1 MNKTTDMFEGLI
13 GQDTLKKRLQ
23 FYSEAKKATGT
34 LPFLLFNGAKG
45 LGKTEFAK
53 SFAKSLGKPMIEIN
67 CSTIRNA
74 EQFFEQVF
82 IPAVLDK
89 DVTILLDEA
98 HALPKDLE
106 MAFLTVFNI
115 EGAKTKRFEFG
126 ESSLLF
132 EFERQTFLFATT
144 ELDKLF
150 PPFKDRLTQLDF
162 EPYSGK
168 ELAGIIKKKMDWI
181 DFQDNI
187 LDEICETVRGN
198 ARSAIKRALEVSAY
212 AEVNNKSTFGRKDW
226 KSLCDLLGIMPYGIN
241 ATELQVMRILKER
254 GACTLQMLSAVT
266 GMSRTALQKDAEVFL
281 LKNGFMQ
288 IDGKRQITGK
298 GAKALERIS

>member
-1 MNKTTDMFEGLI
+1 MSETTDMFEGLV
-13 GQDTLKKRLQ
+13 GQDTLKSRLN
-23 FYSEAKKATGT
+23 FYSDAKKATGT

-53 SFAKSLGKPMIEIN
+53 AFAKSLGKPMIEIN

-82 IPAVLDK
+82 IPAILDK

-106 MAFLTVFNI
+106 MAFLTIFNI

-168 ELAGIIKKKMDWI
+168 ELGKIIQKKMDWI
-181 DFQDNI
+181 DFRDNI
-187 LDEICETVRGN
+187 LNEICETVRGN

-212 AEVNNKSTFGRKDW
+212 AEVNNTSTFGKKEW

-281 LKNGFMQ
+281 LKNGFMR
-288 IDGKRQITGK
+288 IDGKREITGK

>member
-1 MNKTTDMFEGLI
+1 MTQTKEMFEGLI
-13 GQDTLKKRLQ
+13 GQDTLKTRLRFYKR
-23 FYSEAKKATGT
+23 AKEATGT

-53 SFAKSLGKPMIEIN
+53 SFAKSLSKPMIEIN

-82 IPAVLDK
+82 IPAILDK
-89 DVTILLDEA
+89 DVTVLLDEA

-106 MAFLTVFNI
+106 MAFLTIFNI

-126 ESSLLF
+126 ESSFLF

-162 EPYSGK
+162 EPYNSE
-168 ELAGIIKKKMDWI
+168 ELAGIIKKKLEWI
-181 DFQDNI
+181 NFNDNI
-187 LDEICETVRGN
+187 LEEVSETVRGN
-198 ARSAIKRALEVSAY
+198 ARSAIKRALEINAY
-212 AEVNNKSTFGRKDW
+212 AEVHNKATFGKKDW
-226 KSLCDLLGIMPYGIN
+226 DSLCGLLGIMPYGIN
-241 ATELQVMRILKER
+241 HTELQVMRILKDR
-254 GACTLQMLSAVT
+254 GACTLQMLCAVT
-266 GMSRTALQKDAEVFL
+266 GMSRTAIQKDAEIYL
-281 LKNGFMQ
+281 LKNGFMR
-288 IDGKRQITGK
+288 IDGKREITGR
-298 GAKALERIS
+298 GTQALERIG

>member
-1 MNKTTDMFEGLI
+1 MSETTDMFEGLV
-13 GQDTLKKRLQ
+13 GQDTLKSRLN
-23 FYSEAKKATGT
+23 FYSDAKKATGT

-53 SFAKSLGKPMIEIN
+53 AFAKSLGKPMIEIN

-82 IPAVLDK
+82 IPAILDK

-106 MAFLTVFNI
+106 MAFLTIFNI

-168 ELAGIIKKKMDWI
+168 EWGSIIQKKMDWI
-181 DFQDNI
+181 DFRDNI

-212 AEVNNKSTFGRKDW
+212 AEVNNTSTFGKKEW

-281 LKNGFMQ
+281 LKNGLKR
-288 IDGKRQITGK
+288 IDGKPEITGK

>member
-1 MNKTTDMFEGLI
+1 MSETTDMFEGLI
-13 GQDTLKKRLQ
+13 GQDTLKSKLG
-23 FYSEAKKATGT
+23 FYTEAKKATGT

-53 SFAKSLGKPMIEIN
+53 AFGKSLSKPLIEIN

-82 IPAVLDK
+82 IPAILDK
-89 DVTILLDEA
+89 DVTVLLDEA

-106 MAFLTVFNI
+106 MAFLTIFNV
-115 EGAKTKRFEFG
+115 EGANTKRFEFG

-168 ELAGIIKKKMDWI
+168 ELAGIIKKKMEWI

-187 LDEICETVRGN
+187 LSEICETVRGN

-281 LKNGFMQ
+281 LKNGFMR
-288 IDGKRQITGK
+288 IDGKREITGK